1 MAKELTSGERQVFT
15 TPSSLASRMGVVK
28 ANAGDPVELATSELG
43 KTLNFIAK
51 QKAIQA
57 EEKWKADVKVSSL
70 EKISKFSQDYRYN
83 PSDFINNATGFRD
96 GLLESAPKAFRDWTR
111 TYLAQLI
118 TTHSN
123 QIIDAT
129 WKRDQKELL
138 LKNTESNE
146 SEISRISSLIM
157 DTPWQDHTK
166 LWEEINTATLQDMDD
181 SYRAI
186 YETIPTE
193 FRNANMPTPDEQRE
207 LWKKQ
212 LEGTRNA
219 SIATKIMHD
228 AIEVDKQRIADGIL
242 VGDEING
249 WVGPSAV
256 DDALV
261 LIKEM
266 MLGYE
271 MNGITGR
278 KEVIEEFQL
287 KGGSL
292 ATESRLDGPWAYV
305 DLDRVERTVV
315 NHNTVKIAEDIATKY
330 KTESA
335 ALTNQQTEILNNEIE
350 LFTGG
355 GPGAVNDTF
364 TLFNTE
370 LEVENYITQNFVGAS
385 TEKQD
390 KIKDAWRV
398 AHAVVRHHKETL
410 IKIENGGQTFGNA
423 VDNIVRESASMGITV
438 KKEDIELALADRMI
452 GYVLGNLRGDPYL
465 DVSKVGFEENGNPTS
480 ELIALGQVSQRY
492 GYIHPSLQSVL
503 QSAGQINIKENPE
516 AIISLAN
523 VVGYLQDRAGAVPA
537 NTDFAVWIPLLELN
551 TRLTFMSGSPTG
563 SVMTKDKLLERY
575 LMQVNPSRTDLDE
588 KIAIIDKVL
597 KADTTWSGTSEDTLK
612 SPEVVFEDEIY
623 KALKKEIDK
632 QWTSGLAWNNF
643 GLSILRDVLGM
654 QDYPF
659 KGMVPDSPEDLNFY
673 MDSVMPLF
681 KDLVTQHLAWSY
693 SEAGHIMPSNIQNH
707 FQLAVQGAINEIT
720 KKGFKWEK
728 IN

>member
-43 KTLNFIAK
+43 KTLEFIAK
-51 QKAIQA
+51 RKSIQA

-166 LWEEINTATLQDMDD
+166 LWEEINAATLQDMDD

-186 YETIPTE
+186 YATIPTE
-193 FRNANMPTPDEQRE
+193 FRNANMPTPDEQLE

-212 LEGTRNA
+212 LEGVRNA

-271 MNGITGR
+271 KNGITGR
-278 KEVIEEFQL
+278 KEIFEKNGTAVP
-287 KGGSL
+287 GGM
-292 ATESRLDGPWAYV
+292 DGPWAYV
-305 DLDRVERTVV
+305 DLDRVERNVV

-335 ALTNQQTEILNNEIE
+335 ALTNHQTEVLNNEIE
-350 LFTGG
+350 LFTNGS
-355 GPGAVNDTF
+355 PGAVNDTF

-370 LEVENYITQNFVGAS
+370 REVDNYITQNFLGAS
-385 TEKQD
+385 TDQID
-390 KIKDAWRV
+390 KIKDSWRV
-398 AHAVVRHHKETL
+398 AHTVVRHHKETL
-410 IKIENGGQTFGNA
+410 IKIEDGGQTFGNA

-452 GYVLGNLRGDPYL
+452 GYMLGHMNNDPYL

-537 NTDFAVWIPLLELN
+537 NTDFSVWIPLLELN
-551 TRLTFMSGSPTG
+551 ARLKFLAASPTG
-563 SVMTKDKLLERY
+563 SVMTKDRLLERY

-588 KIAIIDKVL
+588 KIATIDKVL
-597 KADTTWSGTSEDTLK
+597 RADTTWSGTSEDTLK
-612 SPEVVFEDEIY
+612 SPELVFEDEIY
-623 KALKKEIDK
+623 KALKEEINK
-632 QWTSGLAWNNF
+632 QWKSGIAWNNF
-643 GLSILRDVLGM
+643 GLSILRDILGM

-659 KGMVPDSPEDLNFY
+659 KGMVPESVKDLNFY

-728 IN
+728 RN